1 LQHRPISASFVH
13 TYIYI
18 YKYIPDKINK
28 CARYNYVHVQDWDWS
43 CRVWWSKID
52 VESERPV
59 IKSSEHLGNNVH
71 VGQLSANT
79 SRVQPTPKEHYYTY
93 SSNYSS
99 SILFYEAKPTN
110 HALMRK
116 AHTVQLYIAS
126 IRFRT

>member
-1 LQHRPISASFVH
+1 MCKVQL
-13 TYIYI
+13 
-18 YKYIPDKINK
+18 
-28 CARYNYVHVQDWDWS
+28 CARSGLGLVLQGVVEQDWR
-43 CRVWWSKID
+43 RVREASDKEQWA
-52 VESERPV
+52 PC
-59 IKSSEHLGNNVH
+59 NNVH